1 MTTAAAPA
9 LRAPS
14 PQPPGGSRRVDDPA
28 RSGALAPDAERSG
41 GGQDCQHAG
50 RATCGSCAEWR
61 GPLCRPTA
69 PGWRRAEVICLPG
82 VVPALNCGTSER
94 DVLASTMRPL
104 AHVDLPMIGSPP
116 LRIWV
121 DLPRWGDGSTG
132 EGPIPELTNNVIAW
146 SLTGPAPS

>member
-1 MTTAAAPA
+1 M
-9 LRAPS
+9 
-14 PQPPGGSRRVDDPA
+14 
-28 RSGALAPDAERSG
+28 
-41 GGQDCQHAG
+41 
-50 RATCGSCAEWR
+50 
-61 GPLCRPTA
+61 
-69 PGWRRAEVICLPG
+69 ICLPG

-132 EGPIPELTNNVIAW
+132 ESPIREATNDVIV
-146 SLTGPAPS
+146 

>member
-41 GGQDCQHAG
+41 GGQDGQHAG

-69 PGWRRAEVICLPG
+69 PGWRRATWAVTRKWETGDDRAHRLIRSKIRIESDYFG
-82 VVPALNCGTSER
+82 YGTK
-94 DVLASTMRPL
+94 
-104 AHVDLPMIGSPP
+104 HYY
-116 LRIWV
+116 
-121 DLPRWGDGSTG
+121 
-132 EGPIPELTNNVIAW
+132 
-146 SLTGPAPS
+146 